1 MNQSEQE
8 KRIMI
13 ENQLSEGFRS
23 TDQVLSH
30 EELLSILDKKHQR
43 GEFSRDLFD
52 QLIGQLDASGEELT
66 IRSFAEVWIR
76 AEENLIRTQEANED
90 EINAL
95 ELERDDYIQKKVE
108 IEDNEIRNA
117 YNIMQNSELNVFV
130 QNIENIRRNNGDQMA
145 ANFVLQCESQQVETG
160 ISDNPSNFNV
170 NKNFRFNVK
179 TGQSPL
185 EVFMLDVTSHSGEEI
200 EGVINIPLYD
210 LKDQAKK
217 TVSMNFLHPTSNTEL
232 PTKINMDVTWV
243 FSNVKLY
250 ADKIANLEYEIEDKT
265 LENNEVKNYLH
276 DLYSPFP
283 LLRKNVP
290 IVEDQRP
297 NLETFHNPNIGVAR
311 EKQFARLPHSSSP
324 VSILLIM
331 AYIYLIVSLIT
342 SYDRCVFMDLLVAFL
357 LFSALQLNIPLFSKG
372 FGIKAI
378 SGIVVALLIDIV
390 WLFYYTVPWWKTGH
404 IDGFSHLYLRRAMI
418 IFSYILML
426 IRIIMI
432 ISIVL
437 SLKELPDSK
446 NEFEIKKENK
456 ASKYDPFGSNQQTFP
471 GF

>member
-1 MNQSEQE
+1 
-8 KRIMI
+8 MI

-23 TDQVLSH
+23 PDQVLSH

-52 QLIGQLDASGEELT
+52 QLIGQLDASGQDLS

-130 QNIENIRRNNGDQMA
+130 QNIENIRRNNGDHMA

-160 ISDNPSNFNV
+160 ISDNPASFNV

-217 TVSMNFLHPTSNTEL
+217 TISMNFLHPTSNTEL
-232 PTKINMDVTWV
+232 LTKINMDVTWV

-311 EKQFARLPHSSSP
+311 EKQFARLPSSSSP

-390 WLFYYTVPWWKTGH
+390 WLFYYTIPWWKTGH

-418 IFSYILML
+418 IFSYILMV

-456 ASKYDPFGSNQQTFP
+456 ASKYDPFGSNQQAFP

>member
-1 MNQSEQE
+1 
-8 KRIMI
+8 MI

-456 ASKYDPFGSNQQTFP
+456 ASKYDPFGSNQQAFP

>member
-1 MNQSEQE
+1 
-8 KRIMI
+8 MI

-76 AEENLIRTQEANED
+76 AEENLIRTQEANEE

-456 ASKYDPFGSNQQTFP
+456 ASKYDPFGSNQQAFP